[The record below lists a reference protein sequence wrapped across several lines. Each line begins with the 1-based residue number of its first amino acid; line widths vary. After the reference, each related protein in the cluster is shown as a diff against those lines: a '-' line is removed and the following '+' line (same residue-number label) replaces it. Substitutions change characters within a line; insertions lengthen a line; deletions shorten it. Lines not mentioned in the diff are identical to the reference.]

1 MDILQSFLVFLHI
14 LGAAIIVGLW
24 FARIKNPT
32 VLPGQFHGALLQ
44 LVTGLALV
52 AVAEAGD
59 GDSGLIHMK
68 VGIKLVIA
76 LVIAVLAFIGQRRY
90 KKDEKVSAGLANS
103 VGILTIVN
111 IALAT
116 MW

>member
-1 MDILQSFLVFLHI
+1 MDILHSFLVFLHI

-32 VLPGQFHGALLQ
+32 VMPGQFHGAVLQ

-52 AVAEAGD
+52 AVNEMGD
-59 GDSGLIHMK
+59 GDVNHMK
-68 VGIKLVIA
+68 VGIKLLIA

-90 KKDEKVSAGLANS
+90 KKDEKVSTGLANS

>member
-44 LVTGLALV
+44 LITGLALV
-52 AVAEAGD
+52 GVAEAGD
-59 GDSGLIHMK
+59 GDVNHLKIAF
-68 VGIKLVIA
+68 KLTIA

-90 KKDEKVSAGLANS
+90 KKDEKVPAGLAHG

>member
-44 LVTGLALV
+44 LVTGLPLV

-59 GDSGLIHMK
+59 GDVNHMK
-68 VGIKLVIA
+68 VGIKLAVA

-90 KKDEKVSAGLANS
+90 KKDEPVSAGLANS
-103 VGILTIVN
+103 VGILTILN

>member
-1 MDILQSFLVFLHI
+1 MDFLHSFLVFLHI

-52 AVAEAGD
+52 GINEAGD
-59 GDSGLIHMK
+59 GDVNHLK
-68 VGIKLVIA
+68 VGIKLLIA

-90 KKDEKVSAGLANS
+90 KKDEKVPAGLAHG
-103 VGILTIVN
+103 VGILTIIN
-111 IALAT
+111 IAVAT

>member
-1 MDILQSFLVFLHI
+1 MDFLHNFLVFLHI
-14 LGAAIIVGLW
+14 LGAAIIVGIW

-52 AVAEAGD
+52 ALNEMGD
-59 GDSGLIHMK
+59 GDVNHLK
-68 VGIKLVIA
+68 VGIKLLIT

-90 KKDEKVSAGLANS
+90 KKDENVSSALANS
-103 VGILTIVN
+103 VGILAIVN
-111 IALAT
+111 IAVAT

>member
-1 MDILQSFLVFLHI
+1 MDFLHSFLVFLHI

-44 LVTGLALV
+44 LITGLALV
-52 AVAEAGD
+52 GMNEAGD
-59 GDSGLIHMK
+59 GDVNHLK
-68 VGIKLVIA
+68 VGIKLLIA

-90 KKDEKVSAGLANS
+90 KKDEKVPAGLAHG
-103 VGILTIVN
+103 VGILTVIN
-111 IALAT
+111 IAVAT

>member
-44 LVTGLALV
+44 LITGLALV
-52 AVAEAGD
+52 GVAEAGD
-59 GDSGLIHMK
+59 GDVNHLKIAF
-68 VGIKLVIA
+68 KLTIT
-76 LVIAVLAFIGQRRY
+76 LGIAVLAFIGQRRY
-90 KKDEKVSAGLANS
+90 KKDEKVPAGLAHG
-103 VGILTIVN
+103 VGILTVVN

>member
-32 VLPGQFHGALLQ
+32 VMPGQFHGALLQ

-52 AVAEAGD
+52 GVAEAGD
-59 GDSGLIHMK
+59 GDVNHLKI
-68 VGIKLVIA
+68 GIKLLIA
-76 LVIAVLAFIGQRRY
+76 LVIAVLAFVGQRRY
-90 KKDEKVSAGLANS
+90 KKDEKVPAGLANG
-103 VGILTIVN
+103 VGILTIIN

>member
-1 MDILQSFLVFLHI
+1 MDILHSFLVFLHI

-52 AVAEAGD
+52 AVNEMGD
-59 GDSGLIHMK
+59 GDVNHMK
-68 VGIKLVIA
+68 VGIKLLIA

-90 KKDEKVSAGLANS
+90 KKDQPVAKGLANS

-111 IALAT
+111 IAVAT

>member
-1 MDILQSFLVFLHI
+1 MDILHSFLVFLHI

-52 AVAEAGD
+52 AVNEMGD
-59 GDSGLIHMK
+59 GDVNHMK
-68 VGIKLVIA
+68 VGIKLLIA